1 MKSREMKMRALYR
14 VFFAAIVAFA
24 SFTGTVTAQTVVV
37 GTGDPDTDIAAVQ
50 TAVDRGGAVTLRGRF
65 SFDNPPTRHG
75 TLPDLMATILVS
87 KEVTISGAWD
97 QHGEMTTIAGGEI
110 PFAVEARGAA
120 VRIEKLRFLR
130 PKLYGIFADAVSGLT
145 IESCTIERLEPLPV
159 PGQSTGLRFVSGIY
173 VATLLGLPTR
183 ERPGNPEN
191 ISGKLSIFNNQI
203 SISETAEQ
211 GIGIMIES
219 VGDRENPV
227 DVDITGNTI
236 RNTSQKGINIRQI
249 GGRARIERNIV
260 TTSVVY
266 TGPALSFVAGIHCAC
281 SGSYLIAHN
290 LINVADPN
298 GAGIRI
304 KGCSVGGATERASIT
319 DNDVFMS
326 VAEGAMPGVGSA
338 GIEIKGLARGTVVQR
353 NRIRGRAR
361 VGLSVVPDKA
371 GSPTGSTF
379 DRNDQENLS
388 SPLTEGGKQQ

>member
-1 MKSREMKMRALYR
+1 MRDLQSI
-14 VFFAAIVAFA
+14 FFAGIVAVA
-24 SFTGTVTAQTVVV
+24 SFTGTVGAQTVVV
-37 GTGDPDTDIAAVQ
+37 GTGNPDIDIAAVQ

-97 QHGEMTTIAGGEI
+97 EHGEMTTIDGGEI

-145 IESCTIERLEPLPV
+145 IESCTIERLEPLPF
-159 PGQSTGLRFVSGIY
+159 PGQPNGLRFVSGIY
-173 VATLLGLPTR
+173 VATLLGLPSR
-183 ERPGNPEN
+183 QRPGNPTN
-191 ISGKLSIFNNQI
+191 ISGKLAILNNQI
-203 SISETAEQ
+203 SVSEAAEQ
-211 GIGIMIES
+211 SIGIMMVS
-219 VGDRENPV
+219 VGVAEKPV
-227 DVDITGNTI
+227 EVEISGNTI
-236 RNTSQKGINIRQI
+236 RNTTQKGINVRQI

-266 TGPALSFVAGIHCAC
+266 SGPALRFVAGIHCAC

-290 LINVADPN
+290 LVDVADRN
-298 GAGIRI
+298 GAGIQI
-304 KGCSVGGATERASIT
+304 KGCSVGGATESASIT

-326 VAEGAMPGVGSA
+326 AAEGAVLGVGSA

-361 VGLSVVPDKA
+361 VGLSVAADRA
-371 GSPTGSTF
+371 GNPTGNTF
-379 DRNDQENLS
+379 DRNDQEHFI
-388 SPLTEGGKQQ
+388 SPQPEGSKQP